1 MARYRFVQLVRRQTE
16 ISSTDP
22 SVIDWVVESVR
33 KYIPSCDT
41 RNHRHDLMGDVSVC
55 ELHKLQGKDA
65 QVAEWLPRL
74 LCENG
79 FEPFAETAS
88 TSEGDTETWYL
99 HFRQR
104 IET

>member
-41 RNHRHDLMGDVSVC
+41 RNHVHDLMGDVSVC
-55 ELHKLQGKDA
+55 VSCTSCRARTIRWHGGYHDFSARMALSLLPKLPLHRRGILKPGI
-65 QVAEWLPRL
+65 
-74 LCENG
+74 
-79 FEPFAETAS
+79 S
-88 TSEGDTETWYL
+88 TFVRG
-99 HFRQR
+99 
-104 IET
+104 